1 MFDNDDVIAE
11 VEQKLQDG
19 LVEPSVTGLLGDA
32 GLGTALTDIL
42 SVQVNV
48 QEVGFDAAAGGDAFT
63 QTAVRVTALG
73 GVGGS
78 GLATVNLAA
87 ATVGPNVS
95 GTDGPGDPGGPGD
108 PDCVEDCDGGGIIPS
123 SDGPGSL
130 AYTGVNLALA
140 LLLLLGLALTGG
152 ALLWDAKRR
161 KTAVSITG

>member
-1 MFDNDDVIAE
+1 
-11 VEQKLQDG
+11 
-19 LVEPSVTGLLGDA
+19 
-32 GLGTALTDIL
+32 
-42 SVQVNV
+42 
-48 QEVGFDAAAGGDAFT
+48 
-63 QTAVRVTALG
+63 
-73 GVGGS
+73 
-78 GLATVNLAA
+78 
-87 ATVGPNVS
+87 VS
-95 GTDGPGDPGGPGD
+95 GD